1 MIYFWV
7 VMAYMGGLVGL
18 GLYKS
23 RSVKNQNDFM
33 VAGRKVPTILL
44 VGTLVS
50 TWIGSGSIIA
60 GAGLAYRRGISELW
74 GSVGAWAAIV
84 LVYFLAGRVRRIA
97 QYTVPDILE
106 KRYNKWARILG
117 TVTIIIAYTTI
128 VGYQFKGGGMVL
140 DLVAGIPMKY
150 GVIFTA
156 VFIILYTS
164 MAGMIS
170 IVTLDIFNG
179 TIILIGILIA
189 VPFLLHGVGGI
200 QHVLTTLPA
209 DHFKVFGHENA
220 VWAMGVAFPVFFLL
234 LGESS
239 MYQKFFSA
247 KNEKAARTAVVG
259 WIAGTIVIETMI
271 CFLSIIASSYFTH
284 LKDSETVILYTARH
298 GQEAGLP
305 LFAGVMLLGAAV
317 AIIVSTGNSFL
328 LTPSTNITRD
338 IYQRFINP
346 NAGGKHLVWLQR
358 FWVVILGIMAY
369 LLLTQFKTV
378 LEMAYTAYTMIGAGL
393 TPAILAAF
401 LWKRV
406 TAAGG
411 VASILGGM
419 LGTLVAKFGFGV
431 GWDYLIFP
439 PIILSVVLLIVVSL
453 LTPPSPEEK
462 WKPFMEKQEAG
473 PIR

>member
-1 MIYFWV
+1 MIYFWA
-7 VMAYMGGLVGL
+7 VMIYLAFLVGL

-23 RSVKNQNDFM
+23 RSVKNQTDFM

-44 VGTLVS
+44 VGTLLS

-60 GAGLAYRRGISELW
+60 GAGLAYNRGISELW
-74 GSVGAWAAIV
+74 GSAGAWTAIV
-84 LVYFLAGRVRRIA
+84 VVYFLAGRVRRIA
-97 QYTVPDILE
+97 QFTLPDLLE
-106 KRYNKWARILG
+106 VRYNKWARILG
-117 TVTIIIAYTTI
+117 TITIIIAYTTI

-140 DLVAGIPMKY
+140 ELIAGIPMKY
-150 GVIFTA
+150 GILLTA
-156 VFIILYTS
+156 VFIIAYTS

-179 TIILIGILIA
+179 TMILLGILIA
-189 VPFLLHGVGGI
+189 VPFLLHGVGGF
-200 QHVLTTLPA
+200 HHLVTTLPP
-209 DHFKVFGHENA
+209 DHFKVFGHENP
-220 VWAMGVAFPVFFLL
+220 VWAMGVFFPVFFLL

-259 WIAGTIVIETMI
+259 WISGTVVIESMI
-271 CFLSIIASSYFTH
+271 CFLAMIASSYFVH
-284 LKDSETVILYTARH
+284 LKDHETVILYTARH
-298 GQEAGLP
+298 GSEVGLP

-317 AIIVSTGNSFL
+317 AIIISTGNSFL
-328 LTPSTNITRD
+328 LTPSTNVTRD

-346 NAGGKHLVWLQR
+346 KASGKSLVLFQR
-358 FWVVILGIMAY
+358 AWIVILGVTAY
-369 LLLTQFKTV
+369 LLLTQFTTV

-411 VASILGGM
+411 IASILGGM
-419 LGTLVAKFGFGV
+419 LGTLVAKFGFGI
-431 GWDYLIFP
+431 GWDYIIFP
-439 PIILSVVLLIVVSL
+439 AIALSLILLIGVSL

-462 WKPFMEKQEAG
+462 WKPFMAKS
-473 PIR
+473 

>member
-1 MIYFWV
+1 MIYFWA
-7 VMAYMGGLVGL
+7 VMIYLAFLVGL

-23 RSVKNQNDFM
+23 RLVKNQTDFM

-44 VGTLVS
+44 VGTLLS

-60 GAGLAYRRGISELW
+60 GAGLAYNRGISELW
-74 GSVGAWAAIV
+74 SSAGAWTAIV
-84 LVYFLAGRVRRIA
+84 VVYFLAGRVRRIA
-97 QYTVPDILE
+97 QFTLPDLLE
-106 KRYNKWARILG
+106 VRYNKWARILG
-117 TVTIIIAYTTI
+117 TITIIIAYTTI

-140 DLVAGIPMKY
+140 ELIAGIPMKY
-150 GVIFTA
+150 GILLTA
-156 VFIILYTS
+156 VFIIAYTS

-179 TIILIGILIA
+179 TMILLGILIA
-189 VPFLLHGVGGI
+189 VPFLLHGVGGF
-200 QHVLTTLPA
+200 HHLVTTLPP
-209 DHFKVFGHENA
+209 DHFKVFGHENP
-220 VWAMGVAFPVFFLL
+220 VWAMGVFFPVFFLL

-259 WIAGTIVIETMI
+259 WISGTMVIESMI
-271 CFLSIIASSYFTH
+271 CFLAMIASSYFLN
-284 LKDSETVILYTARH
+284 LKDHETVILYTARH
-298 GQEAGLP
+298 GAEVGLP

-317 AIIVSTGNSFL
+317 AIIISTGNSFL
-328 LTPSTNITRD
+328 LTPSTNVTRD

-346 NAGGKHLVWLQR
+346 KASGKSLVWFQR
-358 FWVVILGIMAY
+358 AWIVILGVTAY
-369 LLLTQFKTV
+369 LLLTRFTTV

-411 VASILGGM
+411 IASILGGM
-419 LGTLVAKFGFGV
+419 LGTLVSKFGFGI
-431 GWDYLIFP
+431 GWDYIIFP
-439 PIILSVVLLIVVSL
+439 AIGLSLVLLIGVSL

-462 WKPFMEKQEAG
+462 WKPFMAKS
-473 PIR
+473 